1 MNRNY
6 CEADAFYIRMGREMD
21 GVLYT
26 PKGSVRDT
34 AVVVIHS
41 DADYLNFTA
50 GPNLARRGFLT
61 LCANVERP
69 ADPLEQQLAVETVK
83 AQPGIRQV
91 ILLGHSGGATLMS
104 CYQAVAENG
113 PAIFRD
119 GGRIVKMGEVEP
131 LPAADGVMLIDS
143 NFGNGMMTLVSL
155 DPAIIDETDGIKR
168 DPAYNVFAREAGYSK
183 DGNVRYTE
191 KFKTRYYEAQA
202 KRQERLISCALER
215 MDALERCEGLYEDD
229 EPLTVAGGSQIAPN
243 NRLFPQDLH
252 MLAHTKGAYDLV
264 HADGSVTREVIRS
277 VRTARPAIDPTP
289 LYGLGAMTT
298 TVRTYLSSNC
308 VRTTPDYG
316 VKEDGIDGI
325 DYDSAFCCPPGN
337 VKHIHAPLLVMG
349 MTGGYECIAS
359 EIIYQN
365 AVSADKTIAFV
376 EGGTHMLGTAK
387 DAERYPGQ
395 FGDAAKTL
403 FDAIA
408 DWLNAKFPEANGGG
422 RQ

>member
-69 ADPLEQQLAVETVK
+69 ADPLEQRLPSVKLAVETVK

-143 NFGNGMMTLVSL
+143 NFGNGMMTLEIGRASW
-155 DPAIIDETDGIKR
+155 
-168 DPAYNVFAREAGYSK
+168 RERVCQY
-183 DGNVRYTE
+183 V
-191 KFKTRYYEAQA
+191 
-202 KRQERLISCALER
+202 
-215 MDALERCEGLYEDD
+215 
-229 EPLTVAGGSQIAPN
+229 
-243 NRLFPQDLH
+243 
-252 MLAHTKGAYDLV
+252 
-264 HADGSVTREVIRS
+264 
-277 VRTARPAIDPTP
+277 
-289 LYGLGAMTT
+289 
-298 TVRTYLSSNC
+298 
-308 VRTTPDYG
+308 
-316 VKEDGIDGI
+316 
-325 DYDSAFCCPPGN
+325 
-337 VKHIHAPLLVMG
+337 
-349 MTGGYECIAS
+349 
-359 EIIYQN
+359 
-365 AVSADKTIAFV
+365 
-376 EGGTHMLGTAK
+376 
-387 DAERYPGQ
+387 
-395 FGDAAKTL
+395 
-403 FDAIA
+403 
-408 DWLNAKFPEANGGG
+408 
-422 RQ
+422 